1 MICIR
6 AFTHTDIEKDT
17 GIQKCRIAFRLDTDS
32 STAEFLTLWET
43 ARVAHIAWLD
53 FSKGAR
59 DIALILGEKLDGSL
73 VRNSRAY
80 TFSAGGDALRIYVS
94 HEVMDQIIPDILT
107 ELSIMANKE
116 SIEAAPADATGGT
129 AT

>member
-6 AFTHTDIEKDT
+6 AFVHTGTEENT
-17 GIQKCRIAFRLDTDS
+17 GIEKCRITFRLDTAA
-32 STAEFLTLWET
+32 STAEFSTIWEP

-59 DIALILGEKLDGSL
+59 DIALILGEELGGSL
-73 VRNSRAY
+73 VRNSHAY

-94 HEVMDQIIPDILT
+94 HELMGQIIPDILT
-107 ELSIMANKE
+107 KLSIMANKE
-116 SIEAAPADATGGT
+116 SIEAAPADANGGT